1 LDEASE
7 VIMKRFW
14 SRLGVAAGCVALL
27 SGCVADAA
35 RTGQQTQAA
44 ATVAKRPNVI
54 VIIADDLGYADISAF
69 GIKRIITPNI
79 DRIGAEGAK
88 FPVAYATA
96 PVCSPSRA
104 GVQTGRYQERFGFEF
119 NNGPAQRDIRQNL
132 GLPAGEIT
140 VADALRKQGYHTGII
155 GKWHLGSNA
164 DFYPTNRGYDE
175 FVGILTGQTNYIDE
189 EVPGV
194 RVVNFKEDPS
204 EGGGPKARKGRGAAN
219 EVIEGPD
226 RKVIDNYKEYLTDYF
241 GARASEYVAR
251 NAKSDNPYFLY
262 LAFNAP
268 HAPLQVTQKYYD
280 RFPQIKDETAR
291 VYAAMISALDD
302 AVGQVLKAVEAS
314 GEADNTI
321 VYFLSDNGCAA
332 YQPGVCSCEPLR
344 GGKLT
349 HYEGGVR
356 VPLLMR
362 WPARIKAGTVY
373 RNAVSTMDIFP
384 TVVAAAGGNLAAD
397 RTYDGVDIMPYLSGK
412 TPGQPHDI
420 LAWRRQPLVSIRK
433 GDWKLWQSVG
443 GGEYGEPYTLL
454 FNLKDDPNEQTNM
467 AAKNPAKVKELQDA
481 IAQWSKDLQD
491 PRWPTK
497 NSVKYDVCG
506 TPFVVPV

>member
-1 LDEASE
+1 
-7 VIMKRFW
+7 MKRFL
-14 SRLGVAAGCVALL
+14 SKIGVAAASL
-27 SGCVADAA
+27 SMLTGCVADTA
-35 RTGQQTQAA
+35 RTGQQTPAA
-44 ATVAKRPNVI
+44 AVLAKRPNVI

-69 GIKRIITPNI
+69 GIKRIHTPNI
-79 DRIGAEGAK
+79 DRIGVEGAK

-132 GLPAGEIT
+132 GLPLGEIT
-140 VADALRKQGYHTGII
+140 IGDALRKQGYRTGII

-175 FVGILTGQTNYIDE
+175 FVGMLTGQTEYIDTA
-189 EVPGV
+189 VPGV
-194 RVVNFKEDPS
+194 RTVSFGEDAA
-204 EGGGPKARKGRGAAN
+204 EGAGPRTRKGRGPAN
-219 EVIEGPD
+219 EIFEGPERTVVHND
-226 RKVIDNYKEYLTDYF
+226 QEYLTDYF
-241 GARASEYVAR
+241 GRRASEYVLR

-302 AVGQVLKAVEAS
+302 AVGEVLKSVEAS

-321 VYFLSDNGCAA
+321 IYFLSDNGCAA

-362 WPARIKAGTVY
+362 WPAQVKAGTVY
-373 RNAVSTMDIFP
+373 RNPVSTMDIFP
-384 TVVAAAGGNLAAD
+384 TVVAAAGGALPAD
-397 RTYDGVDIMPYLSGK
+397 RPYDGVDIMPFLIGK
-412 TPGQPHDI
+412 NPGQPHDI

-443 GGEYGEPYTLL
+443 GGEYGAPYTLL
-454 FNLKDDPNEQTNM
+454 FNLKDDPNEQTNL
-467 AAKNPAKVKELQDA
+467 AERNPAKVKELQAA
-481 IAQWSKDLQD
+481 IDQWAKDLQD

-497 NSVKYDVCG
+497 STVKYDVCG